1 MSVAAATP
9 TFHRKGLIRL
19 SWPLLCVTLVTLLAT
34 LGNTVILSQ
43 ASEELNA
50 ASATANQILGFVYD
64 VSVIFS
70 LGALVVIAQNLGAGA
85 GRAAQRATVVA
96 LRASGVLGLVL
107 AVLVA
112 GGGLI
117 AVAAVNTPS
126 EIVDETNTY
135 LWIVALGM
143 AFNAYIVAATAVLR
157 GYGRTVA
164 ILALGIIV
172 NVCDVALLYVFI
184 FVLDLGIV
192 GAALP
197 TLIIRG
203 LGVAI
208 LWRMIKRATGVSAL
222 TRIPKPTAGEATGPG
237 TMARLSVP
245 TVVENAVYNG
255 AILFVVALINPL
267 GTDAINAR
275 SWALTLTALVTG
287 VILALAQGNETI
299 VGWDVGEEAYGAASR
314 QAARTATWTAAA
326 SAALAALLWVGAEP
340 ALSIFGADPEIVDMA
355 RPILLIS
362 IALLPLS
369 AITAVYYGA
378 LRSAGDVI
386 APMIYSLIASIAV
399 IVPLAW
405 VLMGPGQMGLTGA
418 FWALTA
424 GEAVKAGALVWR
436 WRSKAW
442 MSIPRVVERHLPAD
456 NRDLPIQPAG

>member
-1 MSVAAATP
+1 M
-9 TFHRKGLIRL
+9 RL

-43 ASEELNA
+43 ASEDLNA

-85 GRAAQRATVVA
+85 GRSAQRATVIA
-96 LRASGVLGLVL
+96 LRASGILGLAL
-107 AVLVA
+107 ALLVA
-112 GGGLI
+112 LGGPI
-117 AVAAVNTPS
+117 AVNVINTPS
-126 EIVDETNTY
+126 EIVGATNTY
-135 LWIVALGM
+135 LWVVALGM

-164 ILALGIIV
+164 ILLLGVIV

-184 FVLDLGIV
+184 FILDLGVV

-203 LGVAI
+203 VGVAI
-208 LWRMIKRATGVSAL
+208 LWRMVKSATGVSAL
-222 TRIPKPTAGEATGPG
+222 TRIPKPVPGEATGPG

-245 TVVENAVYNG
+245 TVVENAFYNG

-299 VGWDVGEEAYGAASR
+299 VGWDVGEEAYQAASS
-314 QAARTATWTAAA
+314 QAARTATWTAIS

-340 ALSIFGADPEIVDMA
+340 ALAIFGAEPEIVDMA
-355 RPILLIS
+355 KPVLMIS
-362 IALLPLS
+362 ILLLPLS

-386 APMIYSLIASIAV
+386 KPMIYSLIASIAI

-405 VLMGPGQMGLTGA
+405 LFMGVMDLGLAGA
-418 FWALTA
+418 FWALVA
-424 GEAVKAGALVWR
+424 GEAVKAGLLVWR

-442 MSIPRVVERHLPAD
+442 MSIPRLVERDGARGEDDSVAVAP
-456 NRDLPIQPAG
+456 